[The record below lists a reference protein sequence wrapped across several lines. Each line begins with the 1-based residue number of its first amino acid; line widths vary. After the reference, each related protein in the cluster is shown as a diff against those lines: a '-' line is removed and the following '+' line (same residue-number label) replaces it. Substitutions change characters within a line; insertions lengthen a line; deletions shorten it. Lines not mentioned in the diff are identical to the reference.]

1 MIFKVP
7 SGSKPLAYGWILNK
21 CLLNKNAYN
30 CQKSR
35 DWKCRIQPTHAAL
48 IQSRE
53 NVEPLENQRQ
63 SHKLYRGDRRNN
75 IQTRATLLEVVT
87 YSCSQNIQLKFRDEP
102 WFPAEIKQ
110 EAEHRWKEKLW
121 HGIWV
126 RMRELLKGITADRD
140 RQKQEWERKCNFP
153 V

>member
-1 MIFKVP
+1 MILKVP
-7 SGSKPLAYGWILNK
+7 SASKPLAYGWILNK

-30 CQKSR
+30 YQKSK
-35 DWKCRIQPTHAAL
+35 DWKCRIQPTHTAL

-53 NVEPLENQRQ
+53 NVEPLENQSQ

-87 YSCSQNIQLKFRDEP
+87 YSCSQNIQWKFRDEP

-110 EAEHRWKEKLW
+110 EAEQPLE
-121 HGIWV
+121 
-126 RMRELLKGITADRD
+126 REALTWDLSENEGAIERNQCWQ
-140 RQKQEWERKCNFP
+140 RQAEAGMGGKM
-153 V
+153 